1 MDPSFYY
8 AHYNLGEAL
17 EMKDLTENAI
27 AEYQRAIGLNDDPVP
42 QALLGHLYAKI
53 GKKNEARQILQQLHE
68 SSKQH
73 YVSPYLFAMIHIG
86 LGDKDQAIDFL
97 KKTYE
102 DRDGYS
108 IAFVKVDPF
117 LDPLRSDPRFEALV
131 QKVFT
136 AKE

>member
-1 MDPSFYY
+1 
-8 AHYNLGEAL
+8 
-17 EMKDLTENAI
+17 
-27 AEYQRAIGLNDDPVP
+27 
-42 QALLGHLYAKI
+42 
-53 GKKNEARQILQQLHE
+53 
-68 SSKQH
+68 
-73 YVSPYLFAMIHIG
+73 MIHIG

-97 KKTYE
+97 EKTYE